1 MIDVNPEAEASSDSR
16 IVARFRGLLPMFVEL
31 YAKSLGVRY
40 EEGEMSAEG
49 WRAKVTYSK
58 VRVGS
63 IALTETEF
71 TFEGDPSKINDF
83 LTKFRAISLRNWG

>member
-1 MIDVNPEAEASSDSR
+1 MFGMKRVRCLLKDGAE
-16 IVARFRGLLPMFVEL
+16 
-31 YAKSLGVRY
+31 
-40 EEGEMSAEG
+40 
-49 WRAKVTYSK
+49 VTYSK